1 MLVSVVIPVYNSE
14 KTLKRTLDS
23 IFVQQGEFE
32 VILVNDGSTDNSEE
46 ICLSYSE
53 KYPQVIKYV
62 KTENKGASAA
72 RNTGLL
78 LISNESSI
86 VTFIDSDDEISE
98 ESFAKVV
105 EFFIQNNDISMAVI
119 KLVYK
124 KGKLKRGHNL
134 NYRFAKINKVVDI
147 FNDPEMIHFH
157 MGGVF
162 FRTKILLENKLN
174 FKKNLKFWEDAY
186 FINELLLKI
195 RYYGTVSKG
204 EYYYNIVEGSL
215 ADRSWEQSYRYGEL
229 IENGYLSLC
238 KISKNLYGKT
248 IPYIEYLV
256 INHYSLFLTK
266 NSLFGLSK
274 LNNEE
279 LNYFY
284 TKSNELFSS
293 VSEDMI
299 SAQRLPELRVNYM
312 SAIKNEKIPLDSNEG
327 IEQLSGNKIV
337 IKNLSL
343 SKFHFQLQFEVSDTT
358 GYFYDNYTVEL
369 LSKVTSQLKIK
380 ESKTVRNYFIKQ
392 NKQIVYNTYMAR
404 KPLFSP
410 NFKIRLTNGNEEY
423 VENIEL
429 IKRVM
434 KHLT

>member
-78 LISNESSI
+78 LISSESSI

-134 NYRFAKINKVVDI
+134 NYRFEKINKIVDI
-147 FNDPEMIHFH
+147 LNNPEMIHFH

-162 FRTKILLENKLN
+162 FKTKVLLENKLK
-174 FKKNLKFWEDAY
+174 FKKNLKSWEDAY
-186 FINELLLKI
+186 FINELLLQI
-195 RYYGTVSKG
+195 RYYGAVSKG
-204 EYYYNIVEGSL
+204 EYYYNIVDGSL
-215 ADRSWEQSYRYGEL
+215 TDRSWEHSYRYGEL

-238 KISKNLYGKT
+238 EISKNLYGKT

-434 KHLT
+434 KHLI